1 MQDRRRRSR
10 RRRVWLWLLL
20 IAVALLLLWC
30 RREAPLV
37 LGTFNIQTFPHGK
50 TDREAVA
57 AALAELDADALAVQ
71 EIRDLGLFQ
80 ATLDRASA
88 LAGRRYA
95 AVLTPSC
102 RGRRDGRRLH
112 VGVVYDTA
120 RLELADFRA
129 LSKGDSC
136 PMGQAPGLVASLR
149 AGDGRTLALAS
160 VHFTP
165 NGDDR
170 SFRER
175 QGQWKWLA
183 SILPALREELGAEV
197 VVGGDFNST
206 GYDDEKSAERRF
218 IDELVAKQ
226 GLQLPTSAL
235 GCSMYWKTRGR
246 WEPSLLDHVLAP
258 KDMSFGT
265 PEALGMCAA
274 LACEVQ
280 SSEPEVMRRVSD
292 HCPVRIELRE

>member
-1 MQDRRRRSR
+1 M
-10 RRRVWLWLLL
+10 WLLL

-37 LGTFNIQTFPHGK
+37 LGTFNIQTFPHAK

-71 EIRDLGLFQ
+71 EIRDLGAFQ

-102 RGRRDGRRLH
+102 RGNKQGRLH

-136 PMGQAPGLVASLR
+136 PAGQAPGLVASLR
-149 AGDGRTLALAS
+149 AGDGRKLALAS

-165 NGDDR
+165 NGNER

-175 QGQWKWLA
+175 QGQWKWLT

-206 GYDDEKSAERRF
+206 GYDDETSAERRF
-218 IDELVAKQ
+218 IDELVAEQ
-226 GLQLPTSAL
+226 GLQLPTGAL
-235 GCSMYWKTRGR
+235 GCSMYWKPDPKKPR

-265 PEALGMCAA
+265 PETLGMCAA

-292 HCPVRIELRE
+292 HCPVRIELHE